1 MEVNVKQVM
10 QEDIQKQNGF
20 LSTKQPK
27 SCLIS
32 NLLWPVYK
40 LLIKVLLNVN
50 KAINY
55 TDKAY
60 FIGA

>member
-1 MEVNVKQVM
+1 M
-10 QEDIQKQNGF
+10 DF
-20 LSTKQPK
+20 FQPSSLK
-27 SCLIS
+27 VV
-32 NLLWPVYK
+32 LLVTYYDQSIN
-40 LLIKVLLNVN
+40 LIKVLLNVN